1 MLMIVTDESPPEPAG
16 RRVSDVP
23 EDTLKSIVQY
33 VARLA
38 VEQNIKSVLSMA
50 HTTKGGSMTE
60 TTETDAY
67 FVANMVPQDVTGSP
81 GAVVALTVPQYNRL
95 LRLATRGAA
104 VPDLIGARL
113 LRDDRAVIKKDTS
126 SEAGD
131 THTASSRGRRWGC
144 RRRHTQGDHR
154 AVTLVR
160 RHLAIKARHLGSRQR
175 AYGECRRTG

>member
-1 MLMIVTDESPPEPAG
+1 M
-16 RRVSDVP
+16 
-23 EDTLKSIVQY
+23 KSIVQY

-38 VEQNIKSVLSMA
+38 VEQNIKSVLSMV
-50 HTTKGGSMTE
+50 HTTKGGSM
-60 TTETDAY
+60 TETDAY

-126 SEAGD
+126 SEA
-131 THTASSRGRRWGC
+131 
-144 RRRHTQGDHR
+144 
-154 AVTLVR
+154 
-160 RHLAIKARHLGSRQR
+160 
-175 AYGECRRTG
+175 